1 MIEPPTKRRKTS
13 EAAPIATEGVA
24 GTSSAAGAGT
34 NNAATAKA
42 EEKMKNA
49 HLKKIFDR

>member
-1 MIEPPTKRRKTS
+1 MVEPPTKRRKTS
-13 EAAPIATEGVA
+13 EVGPIATKGVV

-34 NNAATAKA
+34 GNAATAKA
-42 EEKMKNA
+42 EQKMKNA